1 MGNHRLWK
9 GWRLGVIAVAAGLMI
24 LVSDPSHAARLK
36 DIAKIEGVRSNQL
49 VGYGIVVGLDG
60 TGDSQQAF
68 FTVRGVSNMLERFGV
83 QVSPNQIKMR
93 NAASV
98 IITADLPAF
107 AAPGTKL
114 DVTVSSMGDAK
125 SLQGGTL
132 IQTPLYAANGE
143 VYAAAQGPVSVGGF
157 VAGGGGAQVTKNHV
171 TAGRIPEGAIVEKAV
186 ETTFS
191 DAQGV
196 SILLNTPDFTTASR
210 VASAINDKLGAGA
223 ALAVDAA
230 TVRVKSS
237 TPDSSDAVRLI
248 ADIGG
253 LDVRQDD
260 VAKVIVNEKTGTVVI
275 SGNVTVGSVA
285 VTQGE
290 LTVLIDTDPQVSQPP
305 PFSHG
310 KTVRA
315 DKTSVKATEIVPRFQ
330 KLEEGST
337 VDDLVRALNAMKV
350 TPRDVISILQA
361 IKQAGALA
369 ADLVVI

>member
-1 MGNHRLWK
+1 MGNRQLTTYLK
-9 GWRLGVIAVAAGLMI
+9 TALVLALVGCAASGA
-24 LVSDPSHAARLK
+24 HAARLK

-68 FTVRGVSNMLERFGV
+68 FTIQGVSNMLERFGV
-83 QVSPNQIKMR
+83 QVSPNQVKMR

-98 IITADLPAF
+98 IVTADLPAF

-114 DVTVSSMGDAK
+114 DVTVSSMGDCK

-132 IQTPLYAANGE
+132 IQTPLYAANGQ
-143 VYAAAQGPVSVGGF
+143 VYAAAQGPLSVGGF
-157 VAGGGGAQVTKNHV
+157 VAGGGGAQVAKNHV

-191 DAQGV
+191 DAQGL
-196 SILLNTPDFTTASR
+196 SILLNTPDFTTANR
-210 VASAINDKLGAGA
+210 AADAINAKLGAGS

-237 TPDSSDAVRLI
+237 TPSASDAVALI

-275 SGNVTVGSVA
+275 SGNVTVGAIA

-290 LTVLIDTDPQVSQPP
+290 LSVLIDTEPQVSQPA
-305 PFSHG
+305 PFSQG
-310 KTVRA
+310 RTMRA

-361 IKQAGALA
+361 IKQAGALG